1 MTLMP
6 KQSENLELEV
16 SDSIYRL
23 ATSIYENHNFR
34 ALRGRGKWM
43 PTDVAFDLAK
53 KILSDKNACQ
63 SNTR

>member
-16 SDSIYRL
+16 SGSTYRL
-23 ATSIYENHNFR
+23 ATSIYEKHNSR
-34 ALRGRGKWM
+34 VLAGYGIWM
-43 PTDVAFDLAK
+43 PTNVAIDLARK
-53 KILSDKNACQ
+53 MLTETNACR